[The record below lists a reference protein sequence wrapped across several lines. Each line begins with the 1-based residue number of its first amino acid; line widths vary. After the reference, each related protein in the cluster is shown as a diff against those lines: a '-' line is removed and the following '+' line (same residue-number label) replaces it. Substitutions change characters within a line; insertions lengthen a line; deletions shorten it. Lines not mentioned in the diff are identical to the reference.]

1 MSEQARAARNLIQAR
16 RQRDAVELLLRAL
29 ATASEDYQLHSLLA
43 QAYLG
48 MGQSQA
54 ALRAANDAARL
65 APDAEWPH
73 RLRSIALRRLG
84 KAREA
89 VAAAGE
95 AVRLAPETPEGRH
108 SLAEAYLQAGR
119 ADDAYA
125 QAYEARRLSPED
137 ADMYDLLGRCMIRKH
152 MYKDAEA
159 AFRYALQLEPNNAS
173 AHNNLGV
180 VLQGTGRRVDAVNEF
195 NEAARLD
202 PSFEQ
207 ARRNLYSSTRFL
219 VGGGSLVFLIYLVF
233 RLAVVVNLGRQSLG
247 VGLVGAA
254 ILIVVIGL
262 WVRRNRLLFM
272 RKPHLPATAIAYY
285 RAEERR
291 LRRANRP
298 VLLLRVAAVPV
309 LLGSGALAAALDD
322 FAIFLAGIAV
332 AVGLFFLSP
341 WAWRRL
347 VHDPER
353 P

>member
-1 MSEQARAARNLIQAR
+1 MSEQAQAARNLIQAR
-16 RQRDAVELLLRAL
+16 RHQDAVALLLRAL
-29 ATASEDYQLHSLLA
+29 TTGSEDYQLHALLA

-108 SLAEAYLQAGR
+108 SLAEAYLKAGQV
-119 ADDAYA
+119 DDAYA

-137 ADMYDLLGRCMIRKH
+137 ADMYDLIGRCMIRKH

-159 AFRYALQLEPNNAS
+159 AFRYALQLEPNNPS

-219 VGGGSLVFLIYLVF
+219 VGGGSIVFLIYLVF

-262 WVRRNRLLFM
+262 WVRRNRLLFT
-272 RKPHLPATAIAYY
+272 RKPDLPATAVAYY
-285 RAEERR
+285 KAEQRR
-291 LRRANRP
+291 LRIANRP
-298 VLLLRVAAVPV
+298 VFLLRLAGVPTVIVAGFVLALVLDQPV
-309 LLGSGALAAALDD
+309 LILLGASL
-322 FAIFLAGIAV
+322 
-332 AVGLFFLSP
+332 AVGLYFLSP
-341 WAWRRL
+341 WAWRRF
-347 VHDPER
+347 VRR
-353 P
+353 PG